1 MKKTILIV
9 AMLDSIHTVRWV
21 TQFVGE
27 DWDIHVFP
35 SLRGESVHPEMAGVT
50 VHHLL
55 YSERLAA
62 VHDRVP
68 TGRRSQ
74 LSVWFDRFRTHFFD
88 KRYPTH
94 RARQL
99 ARVVSKLRPDI
110 VHSMEMQAGGYLTL
124 DAKGLCQNGFPPW
137 LVTLWGSDIFLFGR
151 LDDHKEKIRAVL
163 SECDFMSCECNRDVA
178 LAQSLG
184 LKGEVVS
191 SGTSVT
197 GGIGPSE
204 LAIADSAEVPAE
216 RKIIMLKGYQHWA
229 GRALSGLR
237 ALERCVEM
245 LSGYEIVVHSA
256 VPDVALAAKL
266 FETNTG
272 IRVRVLSQRVA
283 HSEVLSLHAQA
294 RVSIGLSISDGI
306 SVSMLE
312 AMAMGAFPIQSCTA
326 CADEWIKHGVSG
338 MIVPPE
344 DPDIIEM
351 ALRTALSDDDLVNR
365 AAEINRRTVENKL
378 NYDNL
383 RRQANEVYKKII
395 YRQE

>member
-1 MKKTILIV
+1 
-9 AMLDSIHTVRWV
+9 
-21 TQFVGE
+21 
-27 DWDIHVFP
+27 
-35 SLRGESVHPEMAGVT
+35 
-50 VHHLL
+50 
-55 YSERLAA
+55 
-62 VHDRVP
+62 
-68 TGRRSQ
+68 
-74 LSVWFDRFRTHFFD
+74 
-88 KRYPTH
+88 
-94 RARQL
+94 
-99 ARVVSKLRPDI
+99 
-110 VHSMEMQAGGYLTL
+110 
-124 DAKGLCQNGFPPW
+124 
-137 LVTLWGSDIFLFGR
+137 

-163 SECDFMSCECNRDVA
+163 SECDFMSSECKRDVA

-191 SGTSVT
+191 SGTSIT

-204 LAIADSAEVPAE
+204 IAIADSAEVPAK

-245 LSGYEIVVHSA
+245 LNGYEIVVHSA

-272 IRVRVLSQRVA
+272 IKVRVLSERVA
-283 HSEVLSLHAQA
+283 HSEILSLHAQA

-306 SVSMLE
+306 SVSMLD

-326 CADEWIKHGVSG
+326 CADEWIEHGVSG

-351 ALRTALSDDDLVNR
+351 AMRTALSDDDLINR
-365 AAEINRRTVENKL
+365 AAAINRRTVEDRL
-378 NYDNL
+378 NFDHL
-383 RRQANEVYKKII
+383 KQEANEVYKKII
-395 YRQE
+395 RL